1 METTIGSRIAKLR
14 KEKGLKQDQL
24 AEALGVSP
32 QAVSKWEN
40 AQSCPDITLL
50 PKLSQLLGISI
61 DALLS
66 GEVPA
71 PVPTYLP
78 ENERK
83 AIKDMMLRVE
93 ILSNEG
99 DTVHVKLPMQLV
111 QIAIETGM
119 ELPQVSGSST
129 VSSLDF
135 EQIFNMVKA
144 GVMGNLVEIT
154 SKDGDTVRV
163 FVE

>member
-40 AQSCPDITLL
+40 DQSCPDITLL

-119 ELPQVSGSST
+119 ELPQVSGSSA